1 VAIRSETLAAVRPPR
16 AARGH
21 LQLGWLVV
29 LPFFLYTVAFLLLP
43 SGSVLVGA
51 FQDPGGHLTLRYVS
65 ELFQG
70 QYLVAF
76 KNSIEISAVSAAAG
90 GLFGFLVAYA
100 AVAGPR
106 WVRPVLTTFS
116 GVAANFAG
124 VPLAFAFI
132 ATIGT
137 TGLITRALKDV
148 LGLDILQKGWSLY
161 SVAGLSLTYLYFQ
174 LPLMILI
181 IMPAI
186 DGLRREWREAAAN
199 LGASA
204 FDYWR
209 RVGVP
214 VLLPSLLGAMVLL
227 FGNAFSAYATPYALT
242 YGVVNLVPMQIANV
256 LQGNVL
262 SDPELGQALALGMIV
277 VITIS
282 MVLYALLQRRTSR
295 WLR

>member
-1 VAIRSETLAAVRPPR
+1 VATRSPTAAATPKHIGWRR
-16 AARGH
+16 H
-21 LQLGWLVV
+21 LVWVPV
-29 LPFFLYTVAFLLLP
+29 LPFFLYATAFLLVP

-51 FQDPGGHLTLRYVS
+51 LQGSDGHFTLRYVRA
-65 ELFQG
+65 LFQG
-70 QYLVAF
+70 QYLLAF
-76 KNSIEISAVSAAAG
+76 KNSIEISAVTALAG
-90 GLFGFLVAYA
+90 GIFGFLVAYA
-100 AVAGPR
+100 AAGGPR
-106 WVRPVLTTFS
+106 WLRPVLTTFS

-137 TGLITRALKDV
+137 TGLITRLLRDA
-148 LGLDILQKGWSLY
+148 LGLDLQRTGFTLY
-161 SVAGLSLTYLYFQ
+161 SVTGLSLTYLYFQ

-199 LGASA
+199 LGASG
-204 FDYWR
+204 FEYWR
-209 RVGVP
+209 FVGLP

-262 SDPELGQALALGMIV
+262 SDPQLGEALALGMIV
-277 VITIS
+277 VIAVS
-282 MVLYALLQRRTSR
+282 MSLYALLQRRSSR
-295 WLR
+295 WLRVR